1 MIHSSNCHQNNM
13 VKPSSLFAA
22 IVFVCYNFHGASS
35 FSVESSVERLNAAR
49 SQRPTNTKGN
59 NSVILSPPPPPL
71 NDVEFTQI
79 VATYKKS
86 SADIMGPIGAIDNLA
101 RSIFLG
107 CISVLTTTP
116 LASFAESVDDL
127 EIAELPP
134 VYVPI
139 IFAIGVIGGVGVLT
153 ASLGN
158 VMDEGE
164 L

>member
-1 MIHSSNCHQNNM
+1 MF
-13 VKPSSLFAA
+13 KPSALFAS

-35 FSVESSVERLNAAR
+35 FSVESFENFNAAR
-49 SQRPTNTKGN
+49 VRRPTNTER
-59 NSVILSPPPPPL
+59 NSVVLSTPPPL

-79 VATYKKS
+79 ATYKS
-86 SADIMGPIGAIDNLA
+86 SAGMGPIGAIVLV
-101 RSIFLG
+101 RSLFLG
-107 CISVLTTTP
+107 CIALLTTTP
-116 LASFAESVDDL
+116 LASFAESVDDM

-164 L
+164 LGSRLR

>member
-1 MIHSSNCHQNNM
+1 M
-13 VKPSSLFAA
+13 VKPSLLFAA
-22 IVFVCYNFHGASS
+22 IAIVCHKFHGASS
-35 FSVESSVERLNAAR
+35 FTIESVERLKATRAR
-49 SQRPTNTKGN
+49 RPTYTKS
-59 NSVILSPPPPPL
+59 NSVIILSPPPPL
-71 NDVEFTQI
+71 NDVESTQI
-79 VATYKKS
+79 AMDKS
-86 SADIMGPIGAIDNLA
+86 SAGVGPIGAIDNLA
-101 RSIFLG
+101 RSLFLG
-107 CISVLTTTP
+107 CVAVLATAP

-164 L
+164 RARQ